1 VGDTA
6 APVPQRTTT
15 SGKRLMRNL
24 AEGKR
29 FETYVEQQTQEMRV
43 CFLCDKIFYRR
54 KPVKRVGARWVCI
67 DCLRALKESIDT
79 LEQWE
84 QLATLRD
91 KIEKDVDRAWKPE
104 R

>member
-1 VGDTA
+1 VGDSA
-6 APVPQRTTT
+6 APVSARSP
-15 SGKRLMRNL
+15 SGKRLLRNL

-84 QLATLRD
+84 QLSTLRD
-91 KIEKDVDRAWKPE
+91 EIEKDVDGAWKPG

>member
-1 VGDTA
+1 
-6 APVPQRTTT
+6 
-15 SGKRLMRNL
+15 
-24 AEGKR
+24 
-29 FETYVEQQTQEMRV
+29 MRV

>member
-1 VGDTA
+1 MGDTT
-6 APVPQRTTT
+6 APVTERPP
-15 SGKRLMRNL
+15 SGKRLLRNL

-43 CFLCDKIFYRR
+43 CFLCDKIYYRR

-67 DCLRALKESIDT
+67 DCLRALKDSIDT
-79 LEQWE
+79 LDRWE
-84 QLATLRD
+84 QLSTLRD
-91 KIEKDVDRAWKPE
+91 EIEKDVHRAWKPE

>member
-1 VGDTA
+1 VGDAT
-6 APVPQRTTT
+6 APVRERPA
-15 SGKRLMRNL
+15 SDKRLLRSL
-24 AEGKR
+24 AEGRR

-43 CFLCDKIFYRR
+43 CFLCDRIYYRR

-79 LEQWE
+79 LDRWE
-84 QLATLRD
+84 LLSTLREE
-91 KIEKDVDRAWKPE
+91 IEKDVHRAWKPE

>member
-1 VGDTA
+1 VGDAT
-6 APVPQRTTT
+6 APVTQRPA
-15 SGKRLMRNL
+15 SGKRLLRNL

-67 DCLRALKESIDT
+67 DCLRALKDSIDT
-79 LEQWE
+79 LDQWE
-84 QLATLRD
+84 HLSTLRD
-91 KIEKDVDRAWKPE
+91 EIEKDVHRAWKPE

>member
-1 VGDTA
+1 VGDSTA
-6 APVPQRTTT
+6 PALERAP
-15 SGKRLMRNL
+15 SGKRLLRNL

-43 CFLCDKIFYRR
+43 CFFCDKIYYRR

-79 LEQWE
+79 LDRWE
-84 QLATLRD
+84 QLSTLRD
-91 KIEKDVDRAWKPE
+91 EIEKDVHRAWKPE

>member
-1 VGDTA
+1 VGDTT
-6 APVPQRTTT
+6 APVTQRPT
-15 SGKRLMRNL
+15 SGKRLLRNL

-54 KPVKRVGARWVCI
+54 KPVKRVGARWVCL
-67 DCLRALKESIDT
+67 DCLRALKETIDT
-79 LEQWE
+79 LDQWE

-91 KIEKDVDRAWKPE
+91 EIEKDADRAWKPE